1 MIGIVDR
8 IEGDYIILEM
18 KEEMRNIKKE
28 KFPKEIKEGD
38 IVEMK
43 ENKFIILKEETEKRE
58 KYIKNLFDDLKE

>member
-38 IVEMK
+38 MVEMK